1 MSAAL
6 PLSFGATTNAGFGM
20 NFGSGSGTTSY
31 NNTTSGSSTYQ
42 GQGTQTNQVQGLT
55 SEEQQLATNLAKMS
69 GPQYGSP
76 AYINAL
82 KQLGSLVN
90 GGMQA
95 SPEQLTNLHN
105 IMQNSISST
114 QNALNYNM
122 TNPHGTLNAINQQ
135 LNSTG
140 MTDSSVAPWMM
151 GGALQQEN
159 SALAQAA
166 DTAASNYETAAVN
179 TPYQTAGVLS
189 NEAGLGQSQQSLN
202 TQAGGGLL
210 GTLFSGNLANKTT
223 TNNTSGSSTSKQ
235 NTTGTTS
242 YNNNSSGMSFS
253 L

>member
-1 MSAAL
+1 MSGS
-6 PLSFGATTNAGFGM
+6 PLGFGATTNVGFGGS
-20 NFGSGSGTTSY
+20 FGSGSGTSTY
-31 NNTTSGSSTYQ
+31 NNTTTGSSTYQ
-42 GQGTQTNQVQGLT
+42 GAGTQTNKVQNLT
-55 SEEQQLATNLAKMS
+55 PQEQQLATNLAQMS
-69 GPQYGSP
+69 GPQYGSA
-76 AYINAL
+76 AYISAL
-82 KQLGSLVN
+82 KQLGTLVN

-105 IMQNSISST
+105 IMQNTVSAT

-122 TNPHGTLNAINQQ
+122 TNPNGTLNAINQH

-140 MTDSSVAPWMM
+140 MTDSSVAPWLM

-166 DTAASNYETAAVN
+166 DTASANYETAAVN

-189 NEAGLGQSQQSLN
+189 NEAGLGQTQQSLN
-202 TQAGGGLL
+202 MQSGGGLL

-223 TNNTSGSSTSKQ
+223 TNNTSGSMSSTQ
-235 NTTGTTS
+235 NTKGTTS
-242 YNNNSSGMSFS
+242 YTNNSSGLNFS

>member
-1 MSAAL
+1 MSGIPFGLGASTNV
-6 PLSFGATTNAGFGM
+6 SFGGS
-20 NFGSGSGTTSY
+20 FGSGSGTSTY
-31 NNTTSGSSTYQ
+31 NNTTTGSSTYQ
-42 GQGTQTNQVQGLT
+42 GAGTQTNEIQNLT
-55 SEEQQLATNLAKMS
+55 PQEQELANNLATMS
-69 GPQYGSP
+69 GPQYGSA
-76 AYINAL
+76 AYITAL
-82 KQLGSLVN
+82 KQLGTLIN

-105 IMQNSISST
+105 IMQNTVSAT

-210 GTLFSGNLANKTT
+210 GTLFAGNLANKTT
-223 TNNTSGSSTSKQ
+223 SNNTSGSSTSKQ

-242 YNNNSSGMSFS
+242 YNNSSSGLSFG

>member
-1 MSAAL
+1 MSAAAFMGGL
-6 PLSFGATTNAGFGM
+6 GQGVGFGG
-20 NFGSGSGTTSY
+20 NIGSGSGTATY

-42 GQGTQTNQVQGLT
+42 GQGTQTNQIQGLT
-55 SEEQQLATNLAKMS
+55 PQEQQLATDLAQMS

-76 AYINAL
+76 AYITAL

-95 SPEQLTNLHN
+95 SPEQLKNLHN
-105 IMQNSISST
+105 IMHNTVSAT

-135 LNSTG
+135 LNNTG
-140 MTDSSVAPWMM
+140 MTDSSVAPWLM

-210 GTLFSGNLANKTT
+210 GTLFAGNLANKTT
-223 TNNTSGSSTSKQ
+223 SNNTSGSTTSNQ
-235 NTTGTTS
+235 TTSGTTS
-242 YNNNSSGMSFS
+242 YNNNSSGLSFS